1 MLDLHIQFF
10 IGFLGYFIINL
21 GDALGA
27 LLVGLVVGGAFGYLR
42 TLSNIAM
49 KGIVETFISLLRA
62 FPVFVLMFVLWN
74 LMPHGQMDRLSNFI
88 TGADL
93 VLVIALSAYS
103 IAVLSDA
110 IFDALE
116 FHKDGDRERVWLL
129 VPNIFR
135 IFVVLVM
142 STSIGAAIGVK
153 EAVNYSLVFSDGIP
167 DRSGKIAIL
176 ILATVFFAAFFFVSK
191 LMLDK
196 FTQHIKH
203 NGNRPDKA

>member
-1 MLDLHIQFF
+1 MLDLHIQFL

-21 GDALGA
+21 GDALIA

-42 TLSNIAM
+42 TLSNIAI

-62 FPVFVLMFVLWN
+62 FPVFVLMFALWN
-74 LMPHGQMDRLSNFI
+74 LMPHWQMDLTSNFI

-93 VLVIALSAYS
+93 VLIIALSAYS
-103 IAVLSDA
+103 VAVLSDA

-116 FHKDGDRERVWLL
+116 FHQKGDRERVWLL
-129 VPNIFR
+129 APNVFR

-167 DRSGKIAIL
+167 DRPGKIAIL
-176 ILATVFFAAFFFVSK
+176 MLATVCFAAFFSVSK